1 MFYGTKQLFFIEFN
15 KIAKHFHVP
24 VCSIE
29 A

>member
-1 MFYGTKQLFFIEFN
+1 MFYGTKQLFFIEF
-15 KIAKHFHVP
+15 KEIAKHFHVP